1 MNRETPAIMKR
12 QPKNPQAELDLGG
25 HSPAKSQPPAA
36 DRSPVAKSA
45 RSKLLP
51 VRHLDRDFFLC
62 DLFDYALK
70 DDNASMEAP
79 IFSLATKPDKDEWH
93 WESKDGTRQLQVIPS
108 VRGRAT
114 QMDKDVLIYIISQLT
129 EGLNRERSDTENRRI
144 RFTVYDYLVSTN
156 KLTGGSQYAR
166 LEEALDRM
174 AGTRIKTN
182 IQTGGTHIKQNFGI
196 IERYQIVEKAPDDER
211 MIALEVE
218 LSEWTYNAVKSREV
232 LTINPD
238 YFRLRKPLERR
249 LYEIARKHCGHQTTW
264 AIDLELLQAKTG
276 SKCALR
282 EFRRMLRE
290 IIDADILPDYRILLS
305 KTDKVTFYAES
316 QARLLAGLDT
326 KPK

>member
-1 MNRETPAIMKR
+1 MKR

-25 HSPAKSQPPAA
+25 HSPAKSQPPAVVS
-36 DRSPVAKSA
+36 SPAAKLA
-45 RSKLLP
+45 RAKLLP

-62 DLFDYALK
+62 DLFDYSLK

-79 IFSLATKPDKDEWH
+79 IFSLAIKPDKDEWH
-93 WESKDGTRQLQVIPS
+93 WASKDGTRQVQVIPS

-156 KLTGGSQYAR
+156 KPTGGGQYAQ
-166 LEEALDRM
+166 LDAALDRL

-182 IQTGGTHIKQNFGI
+182 IRTGGISVKENFGI
-196 IERYQIVEKAPDDER
+196 ITRYRIVEKSPTDDR

-218 LSEWTYNAVKSREV
+218 LSEWTYNAVMNREV

-238 YFRLRKPLERR
+238 YFRLRRPLERR

-264 AIDLELLQAKTG
+264 AIDLELLQAKAG

-290 IIDADILPDYRILLS
+290 IIDADILPDYRISLS
-305 KTDKVTFYAES
+305 KTDKVTFYVKS
-316 QARLLAGLDT
+316 PARLLAGLET

>member
-1 MNRETPAIMKR
+1 MKR
-12 QPKNPQAELDLGG
+12 QTKNPQAELDLGG
-25 HSPAKSQPPAA
+25 HSPAKSQPPAVA
-36 DRSPVAKSA
+36 SSPATKSA
-45 RSKLLP
+45 RAKLLP

-62 DLFDYALK
+62 DLFDYSLK

-93 WESKDGTRQLQVIPS
+93 WASKDGTRQVQVIPS

-156 KLTGGSQYAR
+156 KLTGGDQYAR
-166 LEEALDRM
+166 LEAALDRM

-211 MIALEVE
+211 MIALE
-218 LSEWTYNAVKSREV
+218 
-232 LTINPD
+232 D
-238 YFRLRKPLERR
+238 FRLRKPLERR

-264 AIDLELLQAKTG
+264 AIDLELLQAKAG

-290 IIDADILPDYRILLS
+290 IIDADILPDYRISLS
-305 KTDKVTFYAES
+305 KTDKVTFYAKS
-316 QARLLAGLDT
+316 PARLLAGLDT

>member
-1 MNRETPAIMKR
+1 LNRENVAIMKR
-12 QPKNPQAELDLGG
+12 QTKNPQAELDLGG
-25 HSPAKSQPPAA
+25 HSPAKSQPPAVA
-36 DRSPVAKSA
+36 SSPATKSA
-45 RSKLLP
+45 RAKLLP

-62 DLFDYALK
+62 DLFDYSLK

-93 WESKDGTRQLQVIPS
+93 WASKDGTRQVQVIPS

-156 KLTGGSQYAR
+156 KLTGGDQYAR
-166 LEEALDRM
+166 LEAALDRM

-211 MIALEVE
+211 MIALE
-218 LSEWTYNAVKSREV
+218 
-232 LTINPD
+232 D
-238 YFRLRKPLERR
+238 FRLRKPLERR

-264 AIDLELLQAKTG
+264 AIDLELLQAKAG

-290 IIDADILPDYRILLS
+290 IIDADILPDYRISLS
-305 KTDKVTFYAES
+305 KTDKVTFYAKS
-316 QARLLAGLDT
+316 PARLLAGLDT